1 MKFREATVLVLFVI
15 LVILWFFRSPG
26 FFESYGDL
34 IMVSDGHGK
43 FRGLEH
49 PRLMPDVLSSVVH
62 YLFFKISLLLLW
74 LYKVKKK
81 GKYNYTDKFCNL

>member
-34 IMVSDGHGK
+34 IMVSDGHGTY
-43 FRGLEH
+43 RGLLH
-49 PRLMPDVLSSVVH
+49 PRLIPDVLSSVVP
-62 YLFFKISLLLLW
+62 YLFF
-74 LYKVKKK
+74 
-81 GKYNYTDKFCNL
+81 

>member
-1 MKFREATVLVLFVI
+1 MFMKFREATVLVLFVI

-49 PRLMPDVLSSVVH
+49 PRLIPDVLNSIVP
-62 YLFFKISLLLLW
+62 YLFFISLLLL
-74 LYKVKKK
+74 
-81 GKYNYTDKFCNL
+81 T